1 MCGDRVFKEVLKWNE
16 AIRVTSI
23 QYDWCSYENRSEQDT
38 NIQWE
43 TTWRHRRWLTSHR
56 GPRRNPLWW
65 HLHLNWQNKLL
76 FKPPNW
82 WYFLITVLENED
94 NQLWETSILELLAPC
109 QHLVCNIPGKQ
120 SCNLCLNLLQTE
132 SPKFS
137 VTHLILELLSV
148 RKNLPY
154 FTLKFYVIITV
165 KLSNDNTGT
174 H

>member
-1 MCGDRVFKEVLKWNE
+1 MRPLGWPL
-16 AIRVTSI
+16 I
-23 QYDWCSYENRSEQDT
+23 QYDWCPYENRSEQDT
-38 NIQWE
+38 NIQWGDHMKTQE
-43 TTWRHRRWLTSHR
+43 MIYKPQRPQEKSTLMTPPS
-56 GPRRNPLWW
+56 GIG
-65 HLHLNWQNKLL
+65 QNKLLL

-82 WYFLITVLENED
+82 WYFPITVLENED

-120 SCNLCLNLLQTE
+120 SCSLCLNLPANGILKILVLPI
-132 SPKFS
+132 SFWNCS
-137 VTHLILELLSV
+137 VWE
-148 RKNLPY
+148 NLPY